1 MHGVCVCV
9 CVLLCTFNVCEDV
22 HARIVN
28 IHVCMYF
35 MCVYHILC

>member
-1 MHGVCVCV
+1 MCVCV
-9 CVLLCTFNVCEDV
+9 FDYAKFSVCEDV
-22 HARIVN
+22 HVHIVN